1 MSQKYLLVT
10 LEYPPTKGG
19 IATLYKSYADYWPD
33 NNFSVLVNN
42 SLGLKDS
49 GKVKFRRLLSDKIRP
64 RWLPAFFALHTEI
77 KKFKGNIHIIVG
89 QILPL
94 GIAAYFLSKFL
105 KFKYSVILHGLD
117 FSLATGDARKKK
129 ITEKILKNAEKII
142 CSNSYAANSVKVFS
156 EYLTP
161 KIGTVNP
168 GIESSFVR
176 NPARVE
182 ELRRKYGLQNKL
194 ILLSLGR
201 LTKRKGV
208 DMVINAMN
216 EISPG
221 AENLVYVIA
230 GAGPEAEDLKKI
242 AAALPEEIKNK
253 IIFLGQISDDDK
265 WAWLELCDIFIMPSR
280 NINGDYEGFGIVYL
294 EANLAGK
301 PVIAGDSG
309 GVRDAVINN
318 INGLLVNP
326 ENAQEIAA
334 AVIKLAGDEKLRQDL
349 GSQGKRRA
357 VENFNAKKQVEK
369 FYNLMRMT
377 RISR

>member
-1 MSQKYLLVT
+1 MDKEKYLLVT

-19 IATLYKSYADYWPD
+19 IATLYKSYADYWPE
-33 NNFSVLVNN
+33 NNFTVLANN

-49 GKVKFRRLLSDKIRP
+49 GNVKFRRLLSDKIRP

-77 KKFKGNIHIIVG
+77 KKSKGNIHIIVG

-105 KFKYSVILHGLD
+105 KFKYSLVLHGLD
-117 FSLATGDARKKK
+117 FSLATGDKRKKK
-129 ITEKILKNAEKII
+129 ITEKILKRADKII

-156 EYLTP
+156 EELSG
-161 KIGTVNP
+161 KIAVVNP

-176 NPARVE
+176 DPQRVQ
-182 ELRRKYGLQNKL
+182 ELRAKHGLQNKMV
-194 ILLSLGR
+194 LLSLGR

-208 DMVINAMN
+208 DMVIKSMK
-216 EISPG
+216 EISG
-221 AENLVYVIA
+221 NAENLVYVIA
-230 GAGPEAEDLKKI
+230 GAGPEINALKKI
-242 AAALPEEIKNK
+242 AEALVEEIKNK
-253 IIFLGQISDDDK
+253 IIFLGQVSDDDK

-280 NINGDYEGFGIVYL
+280 NIDGDYEGFGIVYL

-318 INGLLVNP
+318 INGILVDP
-326 ENAQEIAA
+326 EKSSEIAA
-334 AVIKLAGDEKLRQDL
+334 AVIKLTNDAQLRKEL
-349 GSQGKRRA
+349 GEQGKRRA

-369 FYNLMRMT
+369 LFKLLK
-377 RISR
+377 